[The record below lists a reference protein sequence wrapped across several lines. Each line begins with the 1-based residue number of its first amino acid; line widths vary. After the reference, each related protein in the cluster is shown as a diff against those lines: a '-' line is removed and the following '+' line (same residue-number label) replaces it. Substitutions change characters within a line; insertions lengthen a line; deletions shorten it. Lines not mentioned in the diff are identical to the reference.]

1 MYLLVTNNPKR
12 YQTPTALIGSFISFS
27 DMEKYAR
34 ELIYFAN
41 LKPEEKRDLGLDYY
55 FVDRV
60 KENQEFTTSPD
71 HLTYDELFGERND

>member
-1 MYLLVTNNPKR
+1 MYLLVTNNPQR
-12 YQTPTALIGSFISFS
+12 YQTPTALIGSFISFL

-41 LKPEEKRDLGLDYY
+41 LTPKEERDLGLDYY
-55 FVDRV
+55 FVDQV

-71 HLTYDELFGERND
+71 HLTYDDLFEERND